1 MPGRGLGEGQGRG
14 DRPEE
19 QTDVNFHDSRVK
31 ADLDKGK
38 MIVVGNVR
46 GPNKPGEALEAV
58 KEAMES
64 ANSSDEN
71 PLTNVRL
78 TRAQREQAQQYFDAM
93 RDAAE

>member
-19 QTDVNFHDSRVK
+19 KTDVNFHDSRVA

-64 ANSSDEN
+64 ANTNDEN
-71 PLTNVRL
+71 PLTNVRM